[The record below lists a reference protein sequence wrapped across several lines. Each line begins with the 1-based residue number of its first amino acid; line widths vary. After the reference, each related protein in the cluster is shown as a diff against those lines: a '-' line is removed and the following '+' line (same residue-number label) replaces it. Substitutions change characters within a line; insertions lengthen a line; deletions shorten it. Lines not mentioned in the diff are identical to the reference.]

1 MFWIRGQLHFISSL
15 HIFHFIDGVDQ
26 LIRLLIRTIFLR
38 SCFHP
43 STDIYIQPRV
53 LAIALENIFFWLVE
67 CRCLWFLRARVLIL
81 IFLSISSHAFDSRP
95 PAAFVLYRISIFS
108 RDPPLDFRWKK
119 NMVGWFRTHAL
130 RVNTRLSTPKTTMSW
145 DIEVNLNWK
154 PRTPIYTRSGKNS

>member
-15 HIFHFIDGVDQ
+15 HILHFIDGVDH
-26 LIRLLIRTIFLR
+26 LIRLLIRNIFLCL
-38 SCFHP
+38 CFQP
-43 STDIYIQPRV
+43 STDMAVAP
-53 LAIALENIFFWLVE
+53 ENIFFRLVE
-67 CRCLWFLRARVLIL
+67 CRCLWFLRARGLIL
-81 IFLSISSHAFDSRP
+81 IFLSISFHAFDSRP
-95 PAAFVLYRISIFS
+95 PAAFVLNRISIFS